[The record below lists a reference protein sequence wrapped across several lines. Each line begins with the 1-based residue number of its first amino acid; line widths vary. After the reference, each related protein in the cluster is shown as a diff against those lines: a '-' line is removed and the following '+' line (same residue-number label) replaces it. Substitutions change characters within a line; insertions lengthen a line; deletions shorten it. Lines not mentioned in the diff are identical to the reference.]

1 MVRDHSVTLFPSISP
16 PLSAARGPGSWGLP
30 VTLLSAPSAPRA
42 ELLFSECGT
51 TESGGLATPLSLQQ
65 WCDYRLRWDPQ
76 DYEGLWV
83 LRVPST
89 MVWRPDV
96 VLENK

>member
-1 MVRDHSVTLFPSISP
+1 MWHN
-16 PLSAARGPGSWGLP
+16 G
-30 VTLLSAPSAPRA
+30 
-42 ELLFSECGT
+42 EQ
-51 TESGGLATPLSLQQ
+51 SGGLATPISPQQ

>member
-1 MVRDHSVTLFPSISP
+1 MGPQDLFPT
-16 PLSAARGPGSWGLP
+16 LP
-30 VTLLSAPSAPRA
+30 RLFCPHWAG
-42 ELLFSECGT
+42 LLFLGVWHHRAGAWQS
-51 TESGGLATPLSLQQ
+51 SHLQQ
-65 WCDYRLRWDPQ
+65 WCDYRLRWDPR
-76 DYEGLWV
+76 DYEGVWV